1 LNTYCIIIPCYNE
14 ELRLPV
20 AEYELFLKQ
29 DNNAI
34 ICFVNDGSTDKT
46 VGIIQQLSVNYPQKV
61 FLLSLNNNKGKAEA
75 VRSGVFY
82 CLKNFDFT
90 HLAYIDADLSTSP
103 EECIRMGILVKNDI
117 EFCFG
122 SRILKI
128 GSTIERSAK
137 RHYSGRVIATLIS
150 NTLDI
155 KVYDTQ
161 CGCKVFTKELA
172 KELFFEPFIST
183 WLFDVELFAR
193 MLNKYGKQKA
203 LKKMLEVPLD
213 KWINKEGSKVSAT
226 YFFRLWSDLY
236 AISQTLNRSN

>member
-1 LNTYCIIIPCYNE
+1 
-14 ELRLPV
+14 
-20 AEYELFLKQ
+20 LFLKQ
-29 DNNAI
+29 DTNAI

-46 VGIIQQLSVNYPQKV
+46 ESILKQLLEKYPEQA
-61 FLLSLNNNKGKAEA
+61 FLLSLDKNKGKAEA

-82 CLKNFDFT
+82 SLKNFDFT

-103 EECIRMGILVKNDI
+103 EECIRVGNLVKGNI

-128 GSTIERSAK
+128 GSTIDRLAS
-137 RHYSGRVIATLIS
+137 RHYPGRVIATFIS
-150 NTLDI
+150 LTLDL

-193 MLNKYGKQKA
+193 MLNKYGKQEA
-203 LKKMLEVPLD
+203 IKKMLEVPLN
-213 KWINKEGSKVSAT
+213 KWLNKEGSKVSPA

-236 AISQTLNRSN
+236 AIRQTLKRSN

>member
-1 LNTYCIIIPCYNE
+1 MNTYCIIIPCYNE
-14 ELRLPV
+14 ELRLPI

-29 DNNAI
+29 DTNAI

-46 VGIIQQLSVNYPQKV
+46 ESILKQLLEKYPEQA
-61 FLLSLNNNKGKAEA
+61 FLLSLDKNKGKAEA

-82 CLKNFDFT
+82 SLKNFDFT

-103 EECIRMGILVKNDI
+103 EECIRVGNLVKGNI

-128 GSTIERSAK
+128 GSTIDRLAS
-137 RHYSGRVIATLIS
+137 RHYPGRVIATFIS
-150 NTLDI
+150 LTLDL

-193 MLNKYGKQKA
+193 MLNKYGKQEA
-203 LKKMLEVPLD
+203 IKKMLEVPLN
-213 KWINKEGSKVSAT
+213 KWLNKEGSKVSP
-226 YFFRLWSDLY
+226 
-236 AISQTLNRSN
+236 